1 MSDYEPIEELPPIT
15 PRMLDVLTRVFP
27 DRPATP
33 ETSERHDLYHAG
45 QRSVIEFLRKAQADQ
60 IERANDGPPS

>member
-15 PRMLDVLTRVFP
+15 PRLLEVLERVFP

-33 ETSERHDLYHAG
+33 QTTQRHDVYHAG
-45 QRSVIEFLRKAQADQ
+45 QRSVIEFLRKAREDQ
-60 IERANDGPPS
+60 IERANE